1 MSVSLKLRNHTINID
16 ISDDLVMYLD
26 KDKIQ
31 TVISNLMTNAIKYT
45 PSGGNITINSRFKK
59 NTIIIS
65 VRDDGIGLQKEEITQ
80 LFKPFGKIEKYG
92 RGWDIISDG
101 IGLGLYLSK
110 EIIDLHEGK
119 IWVESAGLNKGSTFY
134 FSLPIKRNN
143 ITSQN

>member
-1 MSVSLKLRNHTINID
+1 MESLIKLRNQKITID
-16 ISDDLVMYLD
+16 LSDDRVMYLD
-26 KDKIQ
+26 KEKIQ
-31 TVISNLMTNAIKYT
+31 TVITNLLTNAIKYT
-45 PSGGNITINSRFKK
+45 PSGGNITINSRIKK
-59 NTIIIS
+59 KMLIIS
-65 VRDDGIGLQKEEITQ
+65 IKDDGIGLQKEEITQ

-134 FSLPIKRNN
+134 FSLPIIRNN
-143 ITSQN
+143 TNG